1 VGSEQRDRTIHDV
14 HAPTFQPRQ
23 APKPG
28 LDPVECWEDVE
39 AGKREI
45 ALPKARRDGRGEL
58 HSLPKIGKGRGKS
71 AIRLCRLAEDDDR
84 AAPTC
89 RLWRPRR
96 GVLAPVDRDVDA
108 GNCHRA
114 SSAVA
119 TKVGLK
125 EG

>member
-1 VGSEQRDRTIHDV
+1 MLDAGAAEEERRRQLVVGSEQRDRTIHDV

-28 LDPVECWEDVE
+28 LDPVECWENVE

-84 AAPTC
+84 TELRFAAVPPPA
-89 RLWRPRR
+89 RVGRP
-96 GVLAPVDRDVDA
+96 
-108 GNCHRA
+108 
-114 SSAVA
+114 
-119 TKVGLK
+119 
-125 EG
+125 